1 MLCLGSCYFSFSPH
15 RSPQRF
21 WILPVASKPS
31 GRGPSAQK
39 GCISALYGLSGK
51 KRRYKMTVKRRY
63 RNTAIGGFDCYHGVL
78 SVGNTRERSEDLFRL
93 YSGTEVDRKY
103 AKGSVS
109 ESMRVS

>member
-1 MLCLGSCYFSFSPH
+1 MP
-15 RSPQRF
+15 
-21 WILPVASKPS
+21 PVASKPS

-51 KRRYKMTVKRRY
+51 KKRYKISATRLY
-63 RNTAIGGFDCYHGVL
+63 RKPAAGGFDCYHGVM
-78 SVGNTRERSEDLFRL
+78 SVGNTRERSEDVFRL